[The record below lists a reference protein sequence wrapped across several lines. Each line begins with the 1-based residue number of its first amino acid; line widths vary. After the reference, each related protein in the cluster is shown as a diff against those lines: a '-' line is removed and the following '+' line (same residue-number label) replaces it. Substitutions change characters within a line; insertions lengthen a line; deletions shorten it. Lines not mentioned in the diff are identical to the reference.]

1 MRKYSIITPVK
12 NERNYIEKTIDS
24 VINQIILP
32 VEWIIVDD
40 ESNDGT
46 EMILNKVA
54 EEYHWIK
61 IIKPETNQIKDY
73 SSRVVHLFNYGYKQ
87 LTEKV
92 DYISKLDGDVSFNSD
107 FYKNILIVF
116 EKNPIL
122 GIASGHLT
130 IDNIPEEII
139 KTPYTCTRGA
149 TKVYRIKCLEDIGGI
164 ISFQGWDT
172 LDNVAARAKG
182 WQVEIVPEYFEH
194 LKEEGSKVGN
204 KFYSNFRTGYYNGS
218 VPYLLSYFILK
229 ALSKFFTKPYFVGS
243 MFQIFG
249 YVKGRFFSKKRPFA
263 NYIVNQLH
271 KEQKDT
277 LRKMQ
282 LLGRVVP

>member
-92 DYISKLDGDVSFNSD
+92 DYISKLDGDVSFNSN
-107 FYKNILIVF
+107 FYKNILTAF
-116 EKNPIL
+116 ENNPKL

-130 IDNIPEEII
+130 INNIPEEII
-139 KTPYTCTRGA
+139 KTPFICTRGA
-149 TKVYRIKCLEDIGGI
+149 TKIYSVKCLQDIGGI

-172 LDNVAARAKG
+172 LDNVAARARG
-182 WQVEIVPEYFEH
+182 WDVEIFPEYFEH

-204 KFYSNFRTGYYNGS
+204 KLYSSFRTGSYNGS
-218 VPYLLSYFILK
+218 VPYLLSYFMLK
-229 ALSKFFTKPYFVGS
+229 VLSKVFTKPYFIGS
-243 MFQIFG
+243 ILQMCG
-249 YVKGRFFSKKRPFA
+249 YLKGRFFSKHRPFPI
-263 NYIVNQLH
+263 YIVNQLH
-271 KEQKDT
+271 KEQKRT
-277 LRKMQ
+277 LKEIFFKK
-282 LLGRVVP
+282 